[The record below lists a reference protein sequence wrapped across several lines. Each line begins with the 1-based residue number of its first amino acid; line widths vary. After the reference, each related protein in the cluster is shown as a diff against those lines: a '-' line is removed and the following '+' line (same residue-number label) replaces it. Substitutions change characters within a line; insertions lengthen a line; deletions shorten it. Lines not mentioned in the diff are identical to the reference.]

1 MNTITRIVTTLTT
14 AAVLACAPALSHA
27 ERVAK
32 VVADY
37 SVFVDLPTGFVF
49 VKLPA
54 GWKFVG
60 QVDNTTVS
68 ALPAGVVTAL
78 LTDDDDADQA
88 TRLAS
93 MR

>member
-1 MNTITRIVTTLTT
+1 
-14 AAVLACAPALSHA
+14 
-27 ERVAK
+27 VAK

-37 SVFVDLPTGFVF
+37 TVFVDLPTGFVF

-60 QVDNTTVS
+60 KADTTTAS

-78 LTDDDDADQA
+78 LTGEDDSDQV
-88 TRLAS
+88 THLAS
-93 MR
+93 TR